1 MPVQHV
7 DPAAIVI
14 WRWESAFVALIAG
27 AAVAVP
33 LTPIA
38 PAVAPVI
45 GVAVAVLGIV
55 FAWFWPA
62 AKYRCLKYGIDEF
75 GLMIQ
80 EGVWWRVQIALP
92 RVRIQHSD
100 VSQGPLER
108 RYGLATLKLYTAGS
122 RFTKVELEGLPHD
135 EAIALRDTLLSRA
148 HVG

>member
-1 MPVQHV
+1 MPEQHV
-7 DPAAIVI
+7 DPAAIVV

-27 AAVAVP
+27 IAVAIP
-33 LTPIA
+33 LGPISPSGA
-38 PAVAPVI
+38 AAL
-45 GVAVAVLGIV
+45 GLFVAVVGVV

-62 AKYRCLKYGIDEF
+62 AKYRRLKYGIDEF
-75 GLMIQ
+75 GLLIQ

-122 RFTKVELEGLPHD
+122 RFTKVELEGLRHD
-135 EAIALRDTLLSRA
+135 EAVALRDSLLSRA
-148 HVG
+148 HAG